1 MHHIP
6 VHSSNVLSIAYDE
19 NFQILEVKFRSGG
32 TYQYLNVPLSRYT
45 GLMSAGSKGGYI
57 ADYIKPYYRYRRV

>member
-6 VHSSNVLSIAYDE
+6 VRSSNVLSVAYDE
-19 NFQILEVKFRSGG
+19 NLQILEVKFRSGG

-45 GLMSAGSKGGYI
+45 GLMSAWSKGSYI

>member
-1 MHHIP
+1 M
-6 VHSSNVLSIAYDE
+6 
-19 NFQILEVKFRSGG
+19 QILEVKFRSGG

-45 GLMSAGSKGGYI
+45 GLMSAWSKGSYI